1 MQELLDDLDVIERF
15 QMPEKEGF
23 YGEITDQQRGLY
35 TAFGVTPS
43 A

>member
-15 QMPEKEGF
+15 QMPGKEGF
-23 YGEITDQQRGLY
+23 YSEITDQQRGLY
-35 TAFGVTPS
+35 TSLGVTPP